1 MHGSDLLQ
9 MWEEMV
15 SLLHTSAHVDAM
27 QHSQN
32 RVQVSFSVSLLFP
45 CY

>member
-15 SLLHTSAHVDAM
+15 SLMHALAQVNAM
-27 QHSQN
+27 GQSQN
-32 RVQVSFSVSLLFP
+32 RVQVSFSVSLLSP